1 MKNIESFNLKE
12 LGFEEQVS
20 TDGGF
25 VPISFGIVVSAKAVA
40 GAAVAAFGAGVGIG
54 SVAYLA
60 GR

>member
-12 LGFEEQVS
+12 LSFEEQVN

-25 VPISFGIVVSAKAVA
+25 VPIVVFGIVA

-54 SVAYLA
+54 AVAYLA